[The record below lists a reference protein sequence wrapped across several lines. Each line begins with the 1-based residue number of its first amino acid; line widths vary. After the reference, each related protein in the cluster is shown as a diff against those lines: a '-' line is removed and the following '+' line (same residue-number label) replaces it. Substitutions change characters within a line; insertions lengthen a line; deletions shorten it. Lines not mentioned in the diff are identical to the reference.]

1 MIRLFDIKVYLLRKY
16 IRIKQKQI
24 SIQCFDTCWDKYVIR
39 HIYDGYL
46 HSYGTNNKTHGFAL
60 RYVEDADKKL
70 IVYDKLSDAVDELKE
85 VRYKLGTKI
94 IRKIKSKK
102 YVFWKNLEL
111 YYL

>member
-24 SIQCFDTCWDKYVIR
+24 KIQCFDTCWNRYVIW

-46 HSYGTNNKTHGFAL
+46 HSYGTNNATHDFAL
-60 RYVEDADKKL
+60 RYEDADKKL

-94 IRKIKSKK
+94 IRKIKAKK
-102 YVFWKNLEL
+102 YVFLRNLIL
-111 YYL
+111 LKL